1 MLFGISLGKV
11 WYYPRFISS
20 NLGTV
25 EVRIVNLWQY
35 GYLNL
40 GMGIGLKLDSAVVL
54 YMCGHYILSSF
65 RLVIHSPFNVSIA
78 PVLHRISR
86 FPE

>member
-1 MLFGISLGKV
+1 
-11 WYYPRFISS
+11 
-20 NLGTV
+20 
-25 EVRIVNLWQY
+25 
-35 GYLNL
+35 
-40 GMGIGLKLDSAVVL
+40 MGLELDSAVVL

-86 FPE
+86 FPQ